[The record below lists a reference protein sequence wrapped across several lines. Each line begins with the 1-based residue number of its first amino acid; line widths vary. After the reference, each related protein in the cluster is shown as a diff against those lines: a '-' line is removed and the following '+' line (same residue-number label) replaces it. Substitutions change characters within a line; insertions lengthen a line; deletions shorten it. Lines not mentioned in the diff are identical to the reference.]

1 MMVHRHCSGFTLI
14 ELMVTLA
21 VAIILM
27 ASLVPAYTA
36 VVQRNE
42 VTSNINAFVGELK
55 FARSEAL
62 KRGAVISL
70 CPATTGSTSCNTA
83 SSRWSPS
90 VSGERLVFV
99 DIDADG
105 EFDGTDVLL
114 KRVTTNSTTVAVS
127 VVDPSPEPAF
137 LRFSPNGLL
146 TAAAA
151 SIQFSGAGGTQR
163 CVSLTLT
170 GRSTVAS
177 GGCS

>member
-1 MMVHRHCSGFTLI
+1 MTVPRNSPGFTLI

-27 ASLVPAYTA
+27 ASLVPAYTT

-42 VTSNINAFVGELK
+42 VTANINAFVGELK

-62 KRGAVISL
+62 KRGEVISL

-83 SSRWSPS
+83 ASRWSPS

-114 KRVTTNSTTVAVS
+114 KRVTANSTTVGVS
-127 VVDPSPEPAF
+127 VVDPDPEPAF

-146 TAAAA
+146 TAASA

>member
-1 MMVHRHCSGFTLI
+1 MMVHRHNSGFTLI

-42 VTSNINAFVGELK
+42 VTANINAFVGELK

-83 SSRWSPS
+83 SSAWSPS

-114 KRVTTNSTTVAVS
+114 KRVTTNSTTVGVS
-127 VVDPSPEPAF
+127 VVDPSGESA

-146 TAAAA
+146 TAASA
-151 SIQFSGAGGTQR
+151 SIEFSGAGGTQR

>member
-1 MMVHRHCSGFTLI
+1 MMVHRHYSGFTLI

-42 VTSNINAFVGELK
+42 VTAQINAFVGELK

-105 EFDGTDVLL
+105 EFNGTDVLL

-127 VVDPSPEPAF
+127 VVDPSG
-137 LRFSPNGLL
+137 LSSLSFSPNGLL
-146 TAAAA
+146 TAASA
-151 SIQFSGAGGTQR
+151 SIEFSGGGGTQR

>member
-1 MMVHRHCSGFTLI
+1 MIVHRNSSGFTLI

-27 ASLVPAYTA
+27 ASLVPAYTT

-42 VTSNINAFVGELK
+42 VTANINAFVGELK

-62 KRGAVISL
+62 KRGEVISL

-83 SSRWSPS
+83 ASRWSPS

-114 KRVTTNSTTVAVS
+114 KRVTTNSTTVGVS
-127 VVDPSPEPAF
+127 VVDPDPEPAF

-146 TAAAA
+146 TAASA